1 MQQLQ
6 WEQAWDR
13 TISDEDRA
21 EIENRFEQTKQSNEA
36 ATFIREAINHRS
48 DLLVTAIIHNRTN
61 STLTIQNDPITYTN
75 HQNEQWHAPFTVP
88 MPIPAYTSMPWTF
101 IFTNEAKRAQAQP
114 QTEIPDAT
122 LHITWEK

>member
-21 EIENRFEQTKQSNEA
+21 EIENRFKQTKQSNEA
-36 ATFIREAINHRS
+36 ATFIREAINHRG

-75 HQNEQWHAPFTVP
+75 HQNEQWHAP
-88 MPIPAYTSMPWTF
+88 
-101 IFTNEAKRAQAQP
+101 
-114 QTEIPDAT
+114 
-122 LHITWEK
+122 